1 MQGQRGDFLRMR
13 GVRKCWRGN
22 FLRGL
27 RREMVDGRERLRIQR
42 KMREDKGSL
51 VYILLLLLLADG
63 PMDKVDGR

>member
-1 MQGQRGDFLRMR
+1 VGSKKVLERQLSESLEE
-13 GVRKCWRGN
+13 GN
-22 FLRGL
+22 G
-27 RREMVDGRERLRIQR
+27 GWRERLRIQR